1 MKRKKISNRIMALV
15 MSGILSFSAMP
26 CFAQEVFTEEQADIS
41 VEQEAGE
48 LFCEEEGGS
57 DDLIPEV
64 FDDGTES
71 SEVFDE
77 PAPSEDLP
85 QEAGGSI
92 PEGILSDGEIH
103 PGDEEAGFSAGIL
116 ASGNCGTNVVY
127 EISNNDDLED
137 GILTISGDGAMSD
150 YQITDTSA
158 SVNWP
163 YTNAPWSGSDIFQLS
178 QITVGN
184 GVTHIGAYAFCG
196 AGGVRSVDIASSVRT
211 IGNGAFWGCS
221 SLQDLT
227 IPAGVETIGT
237 SAFYYC
243 ANMNSISIPKT
254 VTRIEKSAFYLCSGL
269 TDVYFGG
276 TKEEWDA
283 LVASGIESDRNDS
296 LLNAEIHFESEVK
309 LSFWN
314 DYSDEGFLTN
324 QVSSLTYASGSFL
337 WDISGDTSLERSRY
351 DCLYMK
357 VEYDP
362 EKETKNACVTITLPD
377 GFSFS
382 YDQLVTEKKAGFD
395 RSVDMV
401 IPVYPV
407 YAEDFDASK
416 LNVHVKAESETDAIV
431 GVETLLDDTIQTIS
445 VVRSLNEGDIAIA
458 NRSRTYHADFSASWF
473 ADGSYRYHHQL
484 GKLSIALSAMS
495 YAPDSEIERSLR
507 NLGFGY
513 IQICPQLDSDTA
525 AYSIAKKRI
534 IVDNEIVTLIVAP
547 VRGSMSVE
555 DWIGN
560 LDLGWEENHQNFRV
574 AMNAARQNLDA
585 YMMMYGDENKKLLL
599 TGHSRGAAVANLLA
613 ADYDVSGSP
622 AGISADAIYT
632 YTFATP
638 NTTKDSSIS
647 ADVYGNIFNFTY
659 ETDLVP
665 SVPPR
670 ALGYNKYGLTYSL
683 PSGLTSPSYAQLLN
697 NASDKYRSFTGREY
711 NPLEWMDYA
720 ELLLGYE
727 FDKTHPSDPD
737 ALFENSGKV
746 CRTLGRKLFAV
757 VEVLDRIRSVAEL
770 LDKVNT
776 VHSAESYLA
785 WMDSIDGI
793 ASCTRNSANFKVVR
807 VACPVDVVVKDS
819 GGNVVCSSV
828 NEVPAN
834 TSLGPAILVDNGIK
848 YIFIPNY
855 DVYTLEITAVGDG
868 TMNYSVFE
876 YDGEMQLTRS
886 VNAYGIALTE
896 GDVFRGTVDGAM
908 GALASGYQLTRNETE
923 SIIPEL
929 IVDETEYA
937 DIDNVEAILTGK
949 TEDPID
955 RPATVITGGLGGNVI
970 FTLDEE
976 GTMTISGSGE
986 MGDYYY
992 GFDSFGYPVC
1002 NVPWT
1007 QWKDGGFSSDEHGT
1021 MDYRGQI
1028 KKIVIK
1034 DGVNNIGSYVF
1045 VGCKN
1050 VTSVEVAETVT
1061 SIGNYAFQ
1069 WCSGIRIMNLPGG
1082 LNNLGKGAFSGCN
1095 NWTGDITIP
1104 EGVTE
1109 IKEGLFS
1116 GCSKLTGVT
1125 LHNRITTI
1133 GANAFSGCE
1142 RITEMEIPDSV
1153 TALEEGAFR
1162 NTSIKELVIG
1172 GGISEIPNGCFESMD
1187 SLINLMI
1194 SEGVTKIG
1202 RSAFGVCNAL
1212 TKVDLPDSVVEIG
1225 ESAFSS
1231 CRSLYSVS
1239 FGSGLKR
1246 IGGSAFSRTGLY
1258 NIVIPDGVETIG
1270 SYVFHECERLTS
1282 VTIPDSVCEIGEA
1295 AFYKC
1300 PMLKTV
1306 ELVNG
1311 IDTLNKMMFEQDK
1324 ALETVQLGENLKRIE
1339 YGAFQDCSSLSA
1351 IMLPDKLEYI
1361 GDHAFS
1367 ESGLT
1372 QISIP
1377 DSVTQIGSSAF
1388 SRCSNLSQV
1397 DLGNGL
1403 TSIGEDAFY
1412 VTAVSQIVIPD
1423 TVTELGAQAF
1433 GYCTNLTS
1441 VKLSQNIHSIYSG
1454 TFYRCHSLKSIEWPD
1469 KLEKIGYCAFSYCT
1483 SLESIMLPDTVSELD
1498 NGAFGDCSAIVSI
1511 QLSEELRIVRDAAF
1525 TQCTNLKDV
1534 IIPKNVLVIGRN
1546 TFYRCVNLVNIEF
1559 LGDAP
1564 FIDDNCFGG
1573 DHISVFYPENNETW
1587 NDNVMLEY
1595 GADSITWKESC
1606 GSHRE
1611 GNPVRENETLSTCI
1625 ENGSYDTVKYCVN
1638 CDKELYR
1645 ETTILPL
1652 GEHHRCIDEGYA
1664 STCTEE
1670 GLSDKVYCDVCREEL
1685 VERVTLPLKPHHK
1698 CIRKGYAATCTEEGL
1713 SDGVYCDVCREEL
1726 VEQEIIPVAGH
1737 NYKNSSTITKATL
1750 TKAGRIRQKCSR
1762 CGESRSVS
1770 LAYPKTITLAKT
1782 KLSYNGKAQN
1792 PAVTVKGSDG
1802 KLISSKNYTVAYSK
1816 GRKNVGTYK
1825 AVITFKGNYS
1835 GKKTLT
1841 YKIVQAAQKITT
1853 KVTSK
1858 TYTAAA
1864 LKKKA
1869 QSFSIGAKASG
1880 KGKLSYKSSSKK
1892 YVTVSS
1898 GGKVTIKKG
1907 TPKGTYKITV
1917 TAAGNTNYKAAS
1929 KVIKIIVR

>member
-484 GKLSIALSAMS
+484 GKFSIALSAMS

-757 VEVLDRIRSVAEL
+757 VEVLDRIRSCL
-770 LDKVNT
+770 L
-776 VHSAESYLA
+776 Y
-785 WMDSIDGI
+785 
-793 ASCTRNSANFKVVR
+793 
-807 VACPVDVVVKDS
+807 
-819 GGNVVCSSV
+819 
-828 NEVPAN
+828 
-834 TSLGPAILVDNGIK
+834 TSPS
-848 YIFIPNY
+848 P
-855 DVYTLEITAVGDG
+855 
-868 TMNYSVFE
+868 
-876 YDGEMQLTRS
+876 
-886 VNAYGIALTE
+886 
-896 GDVFRGTVDGAM
+896 
-908 GALASGYQLTRNETE
+908 
-923 SIIPEL
+923 
-929 IVDETEYA
+929 
-937 DIDNVEAILTGK
+937 
-949 TEDPID
+949 
-955 RPATVITGGLGGNVI
+955 
-970 FTLDEE
+970 
-976 GTMTISGSGE
+976 
-986 MGDYYY
+986 
-992 GFDSFGYPVC
+992 
-1002 NVPWT
+1002 
-1007 QWKDGGFSSDEHGT
+1007 
-1021 MDYRGQI
+1021 
-1028 KKIVIK
+1028 
-1034 DGVNNIGSYVF
+1034 
-1045 VGCKN
+1045 
-1050 VTSVEVAETVT
+1050 
-1061 SIGNYAFQ
+1061 
-1069 WCSGIRIMNLPGG
+1069 
-1082 LNNLGKGAFSGCN
+1082 
-1095 NWTGDITIP
+1095 
-1104 EGVTE
+1104 
-1109 IKEGLFS
+1109 
-1116 GCSKLTGVT
+1116 
-1125 LHNRITTI
+1125 
-1133 GANAFSGCE
+1133 
-1142 RITEMEIPDSV
+1142 
-1153 TALEEGAFR
+1153 
-1162 NTSIKELVIG
+1162 
-1172 GGISEIPNGCFESMD
+1172 
-1187 SLINLMI
+1187 
-1194 SEGVTKIG
+1194 
-1202 RSAFGVCNAL
+1202 
-1212 TKVDLPDSVVEIG
+1212 
-1225 ESAFSS
+1225 
-1231 CRSLYSVS
+1231 
-1239 FGSGLKR
+1239 
-1246 IGGSAFSRTGLY
+1246 
-1258 NIVIPDGVETIG
+1258 
-1270 SYVFHECERLTS
+1270 
-1282 VTIPDSVCEIGEA
+1282 
-1295 AFYKC
+1295 
-1300 PMLKTV
+1300 
-1306 ELVNG
+1306 
-1311 IDTLNKMMFEQDK
+1311 
-1324 ALETVQLGENLKRIE
+1324 
-1339 YGAFQDCSSLSA
+1339 
-1351 IMLPDKLEYI
+1351 
-1361 GDHAFS
+1361 
-1367 ESGLT
+1367 
-1372 QISIP
+1372 
-1377 DSVTQIGSSAF
+1377 
-1388 SRCSNLSQV
+1388 
-1397 DLGNGL
+1397 
-1403 TSIGEDAFY
+1403 
-1412 VTAVSQIVIPD
+1412 
-1423 TVTELGAQAF
+1423 
-1433 GYCTNLTS
+1433 
-1441 VKLSQNIHSIYSG
+1441 
-1454 TFYRCHSLKSIEWPD
+1454 
-1469 KLEKIGYCAFSYCT
+1469 
-1483 SLESIMLPDTVSELD
+1483 
-1498 NGAFGDCSAIVSI
+1498 
-1511 QLSEELRIVRDAAF
+1511 RD
-1525 TQCTNLKDV
+1525 
-1534 IIPKNVLVIGRN
+1534 
-1546 TFYRCVNLVNIEF
+1546 
-1559 LGDAP
+1559 
-1564 FIDDNCFGG
+1564 
-1573 DHISVFYPENNETW
+1573 
-1587 NDNVMLEY
+1587 
-1595 GADSITWKESC
+1595 
-1606 GSHRE
+1606 
-1611 GNPVRENETLSTCI
+1611 
-1625 ENGSYDTVKYCVN
+1625 
-1638 CDKELYR
+1638 
-1645 ETTILPL
+1645 
-1652 GEHHRCIDEGYA
+1652 
-1664 STCTEE
+1664 
-1670 GLSDKVYCDVCREEL
+1670 
-1685 VERVTLPLKPHHK
+1685 
-1698 CIRKGYAATCTEEGL
+1698 
-1713 SDGVYCDVCREEL
+1713 
-1726 VEQEIIPVAGH
+1726 
-1737 NYKNSSTITKATL
+1737 
-1750 TKAGRIRQKCSR
+1750 
-1762 CGESRSVS
+1762 
-1770 LAYPKTITLAKT
+1770 
-1782 KLSYNGKAQN
+1782 
-1792 PAVTVKGSDG
+1792 
-1802 KLISSKNYTVAYSK
+1802 
-1816 GRKNVGTYK
+1816 
-1825 AVITFKGNYS
+1825 
-1835 GKKTLT
+1835 
-1841 YKIVQAAQKITT
+1841 
-1853 KVTSK
+1853 
-1858 TYTAAA
+1858 
-1864 LKKKA
+1864 
-1869 QSFSIGAKASG
+1869 
-1880 KGKLSYKSSSKK
+1880 
-1892 YVTVSS
+1892 
-1898 GGKVTIKKG
+1898 
-1907 TPKGTYKITV
+1907 
-1917 TAAGNTNYKAAS
+1917 
-1929 KVIKIIVR
+1929 